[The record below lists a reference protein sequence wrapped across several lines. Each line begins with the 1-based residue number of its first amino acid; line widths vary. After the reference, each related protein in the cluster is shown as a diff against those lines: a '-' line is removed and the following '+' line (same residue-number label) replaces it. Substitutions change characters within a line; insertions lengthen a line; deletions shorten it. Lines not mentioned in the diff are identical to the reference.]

1 MESDYGIMDLLEG
14 KGTQRLSS
22 IIMHNW
28 GSSGSITLEHGLDSH
43 VQSSPNG
50 RANGRANGIAPAT
63 TGHSNGHHHH
73 HRPNEATTNRKRP
86 RDAIY
91 PEETYR
97 LRPDS
102 GEDLDHIKV
111 EYKEPGCCNTKY
123 SQQLM
128 HLLPFRPKRKDKRL
142 LPGSSAGLFS
152 YFTVHWLTRLM
163 VKAFKSGLQP
173 SDLWTIQAD
182 DGAEKNA
189 DRLLRLWEDEVSTS
203 RKANQRPQLWRAVWR
218 GVRTRVVVC
227 MVISVFQNVLQFLG
241 PSVLLKLVLDYINSP
256 TIDFQ
261 YAAIITVSILIV
273 NMLRGACFNAM
284 FVVGT
289 HTATR
294 VTGAIQA
301 LMYKKILKLKTGGE
315 RLSAQ
320 IINFCNNDMERLF
333 EACISCVFL
342 TAMPIIFTLSVIYS
356 VYILGPWSLL
366 GQAVFVCFYPIMGL
380 IAKAQSKVRVQTVKV
395 TDKRVTLMN
404 EILNSIRL
412 IKMYSWEESFAEKI
426 AGLRKEELKKHRVGA
441 LLQAVSST
449 VVPSISILATIVTFL
464 GYTLTGNTLTSSEAF
479 TIFSVFNAMQFS
491 VGTLPFTVRSVAEA
505 KVSLTR
511 IQKLLELPEHKKR
524 NGGLVNNNLALQIK
538 NGTFAWEVTNID
550 FKAKDSKEDHPPE
563 RTESKK
569 QNGVKSNGS
578 VPNGNHHSNGVV
590 LNGSSPNGNTVNGN
604 THNGNSPNGNS
615 NGMNGII
622 PTAEPNSV
630 KTVTILFNLNLSVQ
644 RGKLIGVC
652 GSIGSGKSSLLSAI
666 CGDMKVESG
675 DLQANGRLALVT
687 QQAWIYNATLRENI
701 IIGQKFDEEKYK
713 EVLRVCSLQSDL
725 NLLSNGDMTEIGDRG
740 STLSGGQKQRVN
752 LGRAVYSD
760 RDIYLL
766 DDPLSAVDTKV
777 AKHIFGECIKGS
789 LASKTV
795 IFVTHATH
803 FLEQCD
809 EIVVMQTGKIAE
821 RGTHSELMERKG
833 DYFDMVGLDSSG
845 KEKKNEDNNTQKPS
859 EKADSAESKEQES
872 LNSGKLITEETS
884 ATGSVPMKMYVTFIK
899 VCGGWCIVGLIFFAI
914 VIFTLSRMFNAV
926 WLQTWLDQGDGR
938 KEERKENITMYNLT
952 FSGDE
957 LLGSVTHN
965 PDLWMY
971 QLVYIMSFVMLLITG
986 VIKGT
991 GVTFRVLSGSSRLHN
1006 DMFWSII
1013 RSPMSFFDTTPSGR
1027 IINRFSRDLDEL
1039 DVRVP
1044 FFLEFILQG
1053 LLMVVGQMM
1062 LVCFIYV
1069 WFVVPLV
1076 LIAILFAGI
1085 DIFLNVG
1092 VRELKRLDN
1101 VLKSP
1106 VTQHISSSVSGIS
1119 VIRTF
1124 DRESLFLSRMYKYLD
1139 QHSVAL
1145 LVFRLSNR
1153 WFTYRMDI
1161 MAVMITFAITG
1172 ICVFTKGSVSTA
1184 LAGLALSTVNG
1195 VCVFIPF
1202 LMRMK
1207 SEFQSRIT
1215 SVERIIEYAYDLKSE
1230 APCEIK
1236 ETQPPPDW
1244 PKTGAIEL
1252 KEVKLRYRPEL
1263 PLVLHGI
1270 SASIR
1275 DGEKIGIIGRTGA
1288 GKSSLIST
1296 LLRLSELDSG
1306 SVFVDG
1312 IDISTIGLH
1321 VLRSSISVI
1330 PQDPVLFH
1338 GSIRY
1343 NLDPFDRH
1351 SDDAVWQALERSHL
1365 KAVVQKQEHGLMS
1378 MVEAAGENFSVGER
1392 QLICLT
1398 RALLRNSKILLLD
1411 EATASVDVETDHLIQ
1426 TTIKEAFVRSTVLT
1440 IAHRLNTIASYDRI
1454 MVLDAGRVKE
1464 FDTPE
1469 ALMCTEGSLFK
1480 DMMGAMGVYTVEQM
1494 RSLN

>member
-1 MESDYGIMDLLEG
+1 MKKVIV
-14 KGTQRLSS
+14 
-22 IIMHNW
+22 
-28 GSSGSITLEHGLDSH
+28 ITE
-43 VQSSPNG
+43 PN
-50 RANGRANGIAPAT
+50 
-63 TGHSNGHHHH
+63 
-73 HRPNEATTNRKRP
+73 
-86 RDAIY
+86 
-91 PEETYR
+91 
-97 LRPDS
+97 
-102 GEDLDHIKV
+102 

-163 VKAFKSGLQP
+163 VKAFRKGLQP
-173 SDLWTIQAD
+173 ADLWTLQSE

-189 DRLLRLWEDEVSTS
+189 DRLMRLWEDEIGAS
-203 RKANQRPQLWRAVWR
+203 RKANQKPELWRAVWR
-218 GVRTRVVVC
+218 GVRTRVIVC

-256 TIDFQ
+256 GIDYQ
-261 YAAIITVSILIV
+261 YAGIITLSIFIV

-294 VTGAIQA
+294 VTGSIQA

-412 IKMYSWEESFAEKI
+412 IKMYSWEESFADKI

-464 GYTLTGNTLTSSEAF
+464 GYTLNGNRLTSSEAF

-524 NGGLVNNNLALQIK
+524 SGGLVNNNLALQIK

-550 FKAKDSKEDHPPE
+550 LKGKDSHE
-563 RTESKK
+563 ESSEQTKSK
-569 QNGVKSNGS
+569 QNGIKKKGS
-578 VPNGNHHSNGVV
+578 VPNGNHHVNGVV
-590 LNGSSPNGNTVNGN
+590 PNGKSPNGNSHNGN
-604 THNGNSPNGNS
+604 SLNGNSHNGNSPNGNPPNGNSPNGNS
-615 NGMNGII
+615 NGVNGSI
-622 PTAEPNSV
+622 PSSESITI
-630 KTVTILFNLNLSVQ
+630 KTVPILFNLNLSVE

-687 QQAWIYNATLRENI
+687 QQAWIYNATLQENI

-725 NLLSNGDMTEIGDRG
+725 NLLSSGDMTELGDRG
-740 STLSGGQKQRVN
+740 TNLSGGQKQRIN
-752 LGRAVYSD
+752 LGRAVYSN

-777 AKHIFGECIKGS
+777 AKHIFSECIKGS

-833 DYFDMVGLDSSG
+833 DYFDMVGLDSAG
-845 KEKKNEDNNTQKPS
+845 KEKKSEVDNSQKPTDKPDTS
-859 EKADSAESKEQES
+859 ETKGQEN
-872 LNSGKLITEETS
+872 LNAGKLITEETS

-926 WLQTWLDQGDGR
+926 WLQTWLDQGDGMR
-938 KEERKENITMYNLT
+938 EERETNMTLYNLT
-952 FSGDE
+952 VSDDE
-957 LLGSVTHN
+957 LIGSVTDH

-991 GVTFRVLSGSSRLHN
+991 GVTFRVLSGSSRLHH

-1013 RSPMSFFDTTPSGR
+1013 RSPISFFDTTPSGR

-1069 WFVVPLV
+1069 WFVIPLII
-1076 LIAILFAGI
+1076 IAILFAGI

-1106 VTQHISSSVSGIS
+1106 VIQHISSSVSGIS

-1124 DRESLFLSRMYKYLD
+1124 DRESLFLNRMYKYLD

-1153 WFTYRMDI
+1153 WFTYRMDL
-1161 MAVMITFAITG
+1161 MAVMVTFAISG

-1236 ETQPPPDW
+1236 ETQPSPDW
-1244 PKTGAIEL
+1244 PKAGAIEL
-1252 KEVKLRYRPEL
+1252 KEVRLRYRPEL

-1270 SASIR
+1270 SASIS

-1306 SVFVDG
+1306 SVVIDG

-1321 VLRSSISVI
+1321 VLRSRISVI
-1330 PQDPVLFH
+1330 PQDPVLFQ

-1343 NLDPFDRH
+1343 NLDPFDKH
-1351 SDDAVWQALERSHL
+1351 SDNAVWQALERSHL
-1365 KAVVQKQEHGLMS
+1365 KAVVQKQEQGLMS
-1378 MVEAAGENFSVGER
+1378 KVEAAGENFSVGER

-1426 TTIKEAFVRSTVLT
+1426 TTIKEAFVGSTVLT

-1464 FDTPE
+1464 FDTPV
-1469 ALMCTEGSLFK
+1469 ALMCNEDSLFK
-1480 DMMGAMGVYTVEQM
+1480 DMMGAMGVYTLEQM
-1494 RSLN
+1494 RALN